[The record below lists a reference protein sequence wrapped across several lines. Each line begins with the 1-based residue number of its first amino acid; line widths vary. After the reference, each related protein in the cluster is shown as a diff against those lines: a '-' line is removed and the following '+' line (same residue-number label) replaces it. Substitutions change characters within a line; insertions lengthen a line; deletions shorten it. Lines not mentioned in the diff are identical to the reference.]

1 MKAIPAARSQSI
13 LPDHVHRRLDAY
25 ALAASAAGVGMLALA
40 QPADAKIVYTPAHV
54 VVGSHHPLRLDLN
67 HDGIVDFAILNTFS
81 PEFNYHTLFACQNA
95 RLSSGSRGFY
105 ICYGSTNMVRITDV
119 QHKFEAA
126 ALTRGAKIQSRN
138 NFAGSGLMGVVYYS
152 FMSDTRWDG
161 LWFNGGKGVK
171 NRYLGLKFN
180 IKGQIHFGWA
190 RLTVATTKHDFKATL
205 TGYAYE
211 TVPGKGIIA
220 GQTEG
225 PFVPTDDDANSTS
238 PQNTSL
244 GALTAGTQARP
255 QRRLQP
261 SPQK

>member
-1 MKAIPAARSQSI
+1 MKRFSRPRATAELSDS
-13 LPDHVHRRLDAY
+13 LHHRLNSY
-25 ALAASAAGVGMLALA
+25 ALAASAAGVGVLAVA

-81 PEFNYHTLFACQNA
+81 PELNYHTLVACQNA
-95 RLSSGSRGFY
+95 RLSSGSRGLY
-105 ICYGSTNMVRITDV
+105 ICYGSTNMVRVTDV
-119 QHKFEAA
+119 QGKFEQA

-138 NFAGSGLMGVVYYS
+138 NFRIGSGFMGVVYYS

-161 LWFNGGKGVK
+161 LWFNDGKGVK

-190 RLTVATTKHDFKATL
+190 RLTVTTTKHNFKATL

-211 TVPGKGIIA
+211 TIPGKPIIA
-220 GQTEG
+220 GKTMGQ
-225 PFVPTDDDANSTS
+225 DDTTVA
-238 PQNTSL
+238 PTSL
-244 GALTAGTQARP
+244 GHLAAGASAIPAWRVKRTQ
-255 QRRLQP
+255 
-261 SPQK
+261 STTH

>member
-13 LPDHVHRRLDAY
+13 LPDHLRRRLDAY

-40 QPADAKIVYTPAHV
+40 QPADAKIIYTPAHV

-81 PEFNYHTLFACQNA
+81 PELNYHSLFACQNA

-105 ICYGSTNMVRITDV
+105 ICYGSTNMVRVTDV
-119 QHKFEAA
+119 QHKFEQA

-138 NFAGSGLMGVVYYS
+138 NFRIGSGFMGVVYYS

-161 LWFNGGKGVK
+161 LWFNDGKGVK

-190 RLTVATTKHDFKATL
+190 RLTVTTTKHDFKATL

-211 TVPGKGIIA
+211 TIPGKPIIA
-220 GQTEG
+220 GKTMG
-225 PFVPTDDDANSTS
+225 PDDTTVA
-238 PQNTSL
+238 PTSL
-244 GALTAGTQARP
+244 GHLAAGASAIPAWRVKRTQ
-255 QRRLQP
+255 
-261 SPQK
+261 STTH